1 MHWHIDIYT
10 HTQICAH
17 VRLLALSQNACTYT
31 HTQIS
36 THMHTYTLA
45 HTPLMPGLCRHSCQ
59 AAETLMPLMPGCH
72 SCQAVCEFAVCHS
85 CQALCC
91 HSCQAAETLMPLM
104 PGCHLCQ
111 AVCECAV
118 CRHSCQAVC
127 RHSCQAVDTLTLT
140 ERLHKLGWDLLPV
153 GGAHR
158 QASPAGRCPESDGPV
173 CIPHQVRVPMPY
185 STQDDCIFRTLL
197 SVKMPTDKPHLLAD
211 ALKVMAQFAFH
222 IRCVCQCHIARRK
235 IVYFVHCYQL
245 RCPLTSLTCWQM
257 PWKWWPSLRSISG
270 ACVSAS

>member
-1 MHWHIDIYT
+1 
-10 HTQICAH
+10 
-17 VRLLALSQNACTYT
+17 
-31 HTQIS
+31 
-36 THMHTYTLA
+36 MHTYTLA

-173 CIPHQVRVPMPY
+173 CVPYQVRVLVQVNSEHHFKY
-185 STQDDCIFRTLL
+185 SVL
-197 SVKMPTDKPHLLAD
+197 SKPVNGA
-211 ALKVMAQFAFH
+211 
-222 IRCVCQCHIARRK
+222 C
-235 IVYFVHCYQL
+235 
-245 RCPLTSLTCWQM
+245 
-257 PWKWWPSLRSISG
+257 WPSGPQALRHMRMIL
-270 ACVSAS
+270 ANTCARTHTHTHTHAHTCTHT